1 MRIDDASRLPTGH
14 EQANTTLVLPAIAA
28 DELSVVQIEPEDAS
42 LDAVVAALNHHRQPV
57 IILLPQQSWVFS
69 QEQDFARLKEVSVDI
84 VSFVIPRERIA
95 VIGKFAYAQGFHF
108 TSQLSK
114 AEAAF
119 LHRQNQY
126 SGQVQLTSDEHSPIW
141 NNTLQQH
148 DDLVDASKQ
157 QQTPL
162 PVSSLQNTGEYE
174 QFQQEVWKTGYDDPV
189 TPLPETHLPGVSTPP
204 VRKRPARR
212 RQLLAILIVVSL
224 LIIVS
229 AVLLPSLLAQ
239 PAAPLTVPTHHTTA
253 AIPSGSVGQ
262 ISFVSS
268 GQLDPNSAT
277 GLNDIVS
284 LNLTGLTPPPQGM
297 SYYAWLETD
306 KTQDGTAPILLGKLQ
321 VSGGK
326 VQLSYQDKQHVDLLV
341 TYSRLLITQQSAAST
356 PNIPPLD
363 SKTWRYQAGIP
374 DTPTPGDEK
383 GYSLL
388 SHMRHL
394 LAKDPTL
401 NQIGLQGGLDIW
413 MYRNVGK
420 IFEWSNAARD
430 DWAGNNI
437 DLTRRQ
443 IDRVVEYLN
452 GQVYA
457 FRNLPAGTPWLVD
470 PKAGRPGLIDFTT
483 AQDEQGPPSYISHI
497 KLHLMGMVNA
507 PGHTAAQQQLAGHID
522 DSLTQIGTL
531 LKKVLS
537 DAIQLAKMSNDQFKH
552 PNALALLNDMQ
563 INANNAYVGQTD
575 PTTGAVQAGEVWV
588 HAQMQSFAS
597 MQVTTATADG
607 P

>member
-1 MRIDDASRLPTGH
+1 MKIDDASRLSTGN

-28 DELSVVQIEPEDAS
+28 GELSVVQIESEDAS
-42 LDAVVAALNHHRQPV
+42 LDAVVAVLNHHGRPV
-57 IILLPQQSWVFS
+57 IITLPQQSWLFS
-69 QEQDFARLKEVSVDI
+69 QERDFARLKYANVDI
-84 VSFVIPRERIA
+84 VSFVIPRERVA
-95 VIGKFAYAQGFHF
+95 AIGKFAYAQGYHF
-108 TSQLSK
+108 TSQLAK

-119 LHRQNQY
+119 LQRQNQY
-126 SGQVQLTSDEHSPIW
+126 SGSVQLTSNEHSPIW
-141 NNTLQQH
+141 STTMQQP
-148 DDLVDASKQ
+148 DYTVEASEQ
-157 QQTPL
+157 LRTPN
-162 PVSSLQNTGEYE
+162 SQQNTGKYE
-174 QFQQEVWKTGYDDPV
+174 LFQQEVQSARSDDPV
-189 TPLPETHLPGVSTPP
+189 TPLPETYMPGVSIPLQ
-204 VRKRPARR
+204 RKQPARR
-212 RQLLAILIVVSL
+212 MQLLAILIVVSL

-239 PAAPLTVPTHHTTA
+239 PSAVALTVPIHRTTA
-253 AIPSGSVGQ
+253 AAPGGSVGQ
-262 ISFVSS
+262 ISFMSS

-284 LNLTGLTPPPQGM
+284 LNLTRLTPPPQGM
-297 SYYAWLETD
+297 SYYAWLEAD

-321 VSGGK
+321 VVGGK
-326 VQLSYQDKQHVDLLV
+326 VQLSYQDKQHADLLV
-341 TYSRLLITQQSAAST
+341 SYSRLLITQQSTGST

-374 DTPTPGDEK
+374 DIATPGDEK

-413 MYRNVGK
+413 LYRNVGK
-420 IFEWSNAARD
+420 ILEWSNASRD
-430 DWAGNNI
+430 DWAGNNT

-443 IDRVVEYLN
+443 VDRVIEYLD

-457 FRNLPAGTPWLVD
+457 FRDLPAGTPWLVD

-507 PGHTAAQQQLAGHID
+507 PGHTAAQQQLASHID
-522 DSLTQIGTL
+522 DALTQIASL
-531 LKKVLS
+531 LKKVRS
-537 DAIQLAKMSNDQFKH
+537 DAIQLAKMNDEQFKQ

-563 INANNAYVGQTD
+563 ISANSAYVGQTD

-588 HAQMQSFAS
+588 HDQTQSVAS
-597 MQVTTATADG
+597 MPVVTATADG